1 MREGKLSEDAVRPC
15 MKAYSRKLDLK
26 GTEVHEITLEN
37 RAGMKVTA
45 LDFGCI
51 ITGIHVPDRHGDYKN
66 VVLAYENPDDY
77 LDNPAY
83 FGALI
88 GRTAG
93 RIKDGTFTLSG
104 EKFNLALNYGTNS
117 GQGGREG
124 FDKKIYSFAVNTSE
138 SMAAVVFRR
147 TSPHLEEGYPG
158 NLQVAVSYSLSEEN
172 VFKIS
177 YKAISDRD
185 TLVNLTNHT
194 YFNLSGDFSRS
205 IESHQLMI
213 ASDRY
218 AELDHTS
225 APTGKLI
232 ETKGTPFDF
241 NSMKEIGRDIG
252 DEDSQLHIGK
262 GYDHPFVLKEG
273 SGIKARLWDRGTGRL
288 MEIHTDNKVLVL
300 YSQNYAQGQLIEGG
314 SILNERV
321 SVALEVQRL
330 PIGKDGIFLET
341 SVLRQGEV
349 FRSTTEYRFG
359 IL

>member
-1 MREGKLSEDAVRPC
+1 
-15 MKAYSRKLDLK
+15 MKAYSRKLDLD

-51 ITGIHVPDRHGDYKN
+51 ITGIHVPDRHGNFKN
-66 VVLAYENPDDY
+66 VVLSYENPDDY
-77 LDNPAY
+77 LSNPAY

-88 GRTAG
+88 GRTSG

-104 EKFNLALNYGTNS
+104 ETFNLALNYGTNS

-124 FDKKIYSFAVNTSE
+124 FDKKQYSFSVNTSE

-158 NLQVAVSYSLSEEN
+158 NLQIAVSYSLSEEN

-177 YKAISDRD
+177 YKAVSDSD
-185 TLVNLTNHT
+185 TLVNLTNHS

-205 IESHQLMI
+205 IESHLLMI
-213 ASDRY
+213 ASDLY
-218 AELDHTS
+218 AELDDTS

-241 NSMKEIGRDIG
+241 NSMKEIGRDIA
-252 DEDSQLHIGK
+252 DEDSQLSIGK

-273 SGIKARLWDRGTGRL
+273 TGVKARLWDRETGRF
-288 MEIHTDNKVLVL
+288 MEISTDNKALVL
-300 YSQNYAQGQLIEGG
+300 YSQNYAQGQVIAGG
-314 SILNERV
+314 FTLSERV
-321 SVALEVQRL
+321 SAALEVQRL
-330 PIGKDGIFLET
+330 PIGKDGIFLED
-341 SVLRQGEV
+341 SILKQGET
-349 FRSTTEYRFG
+349 FRSNTEYRFG

>member
-1 MREGKLSEDAVRPC
+1 MEGKLSEDAVRQC
-15 MKAYSRKLDLK
+15 MKAYSRKLDLE

-51 ITGIHVPDRHGDYKN
+51 VTGIYAPDRHGNFKN
-66 VVLAYENPDDY
+66 VVLSYENPDDY
-77 LDNPAY
+77 LSNPAY

-88 GRTAG
+88 GRTSG

-104 EKFNLALNYGTNS
+104 ETFNLALNYGTNS

-124 FDKKIYSFAVNTSE
+124 FDKKRYSFSVNTSE

-158 NLQVAVSYSLSEEN
+158 NLQIAVSYSLSEEN

-177 YKAISDRD
+177 YKAVSDSD
-185 TLVNLTNHT
+185 TIVNLTNHS

-205 IESHQLMI
+205 IENHLLMI
-213 ASDRY
+213 ASDHY
-218 AELDHTS
+218 AELDDTS

-241 NSMKEIGRDIG
+241 NSMKEIGRDIA
-252 DEDSQLHIGK
+252 DEDSQLFIGK

-273 SGIKARLWDRGTGRL
+273 TGVKARLWDRETGRF
-288 MEIHTDNKVLVL
+288 MEISTDNRALVL
-300 YSQNYAQGQLIEGG
+300 YSQNYAQGQVIAGG
-314 SILNERV
+314 FTLPERV
-321 SVALEVQRL
+321 SAALEVQRL
-330 PIGKDGIFLET
+330 PIGKDGIFLED
-341 SVLRQGEV
+341 SILKQGET
-349 FRSTTEYRFG
+349 FRSNTEYRFG

>member
-1 MREGKLSEDAVRPC
+1 
-15 MKAYSRKLDLK
+15 MKAYSRKLDLQ
-26 GTEVHEITLEN
+26 GTEIHEITLEN

-51 ITGIHVPDRHGDYKN
+51 VTGIHVPDRHGDYKN

-104 EKFNLALNYGTNS
+104 EEFNLALNYGTNS

-124 FDKKIYSFAVNTSE
+124 FDKKTYSFAVNTSE

-147 TSPHLEEGYPG
+147 TSPHMEEGYPG
-158 NLQVAVSYSLSEEN
+158 NLYIAVSYSLSEEN

-177 YKAISDRD
+177 YKAVSDCD
-185 TLVNLTNHT
+185 TLVNLTNHS
-194 YFNLSGDFSRS
+194 YFNLSGDFSQS
-205 IESHQLMI
+205 IESHHLMI

-218 AELDHTS
+218 AELDLTS

-241 NSMKEIGRDIG
+241 NSMKEIGREIG

-262 GYDHPFVLKEG
+262 GYDHPFVLREG
-273 SGIKARLWDRGTGRL
+273 NGIKARLWDRETGRL
-288 MEIHTDNKVLVL
+288 MEILTDNKALVL
-300 YSQNYAQGQLIEGG
+300 YSQNYAQGQIIERG

-330 PIGKDGIFLET
+330 PIGKDGIFLED
-341 SVLRQGEV
+341 SVLKQGET
-349 FRSTTEYRFG
+349 FRSYTEYRFG